1 MTRHRFLVVGLVLAV
16 VLLGLPPAN
25 PAAGEAQAQTPTR
38 RPRPVTTVQPPPA
51 FAPIMDVGTGCLLG
65 GAAKGAFMP
74 QEQAEALVK
83 GGERYRMY
91 SLSGYL
97 GRGTG
102 STPDSLGE
110 PCVDQVGVE
119 ITPDYVQRDPIAV
132 AGNWPAMPRLPRA
145 MSANSRVYRDATAA
159 LLKAMGIA
167 RPNVYVT
174 QVLRVDLEGD
184 RVDEVLVSAT
194 HYASGFEGGPSPN
207 AEAGDYSIVFMRKV
221 MGGIVETRVLAADVY
236 SRAAE
241 FVAPAEYKIKGV
253 LDLNGDGTM
262 EVVVYGRYYEG
273 HWSTVYQVKGTQVE
287 EVLTCGCGA

>member
-1 MTRHRFLVVGLVLAV
+1 
-16 VLLGLPPAN
+16 
-25 PAAGEAQAQTPTR
+25 
-38 RPRPVTTVQPPPA
+38 
-51 FAPIMDVGTGCLLG
+51 MDVGTGCLLG
-65 GAAKGAFMP
+65 GAAKGTFMP
-74 QEQAEALVK
+74 QEQAAPLVK

-102 STPDSLGE
+102 SAPDSLGE

-132 AGNWPAMPRLPRA
+132 AGNWAAMPRLPRPI
-145 MSANSRVYRDATAA
+145 STNSRVYRDATAA

-167 RPNVYVT
+167 RPDVNVT

-194 HYASGFEGGPSPN
+194 YYASGFEGSPSPS

-253 LDLNGDGTM
+253 LDLNGDGMM